1 MPLFRKPP
9 PAIFKNHA
17 SATQEAHFVESA
29 LHELALAGCIVTAEQ
44 QPVICSRLS
53 VVESTSGK
61 KRLVLDLRYVN
72 EFLWKDKFKYED
84 IQTAIQMIEKGDYAI
99 IYNLKSG
106 YHQVDIHADYWQNLG
121 FSWKGEN
128 GVIVYY
134 MFRVLP
140 FGLATAPFVFTK
152 LLKPLHGKEM
162 EKQRIKSCTVRR

>member
-1 MPLFRKPP
+1 MINFL
-9 PAIFKNHA
+9 
-17 SATQEAHFVESA
+17 ESA
-29 LHELALAGCIVTAEQ
+29 LHELTLAGCIITAEQ
-44 QPVICSRLS
+44 QPVICNPLS

-72 EFLWKDKFKYED
+72 EFLWKDKFEYED

-99 IYNLKSG
+99 IFDLQSG
-106 YHQVDIHADYWQNLG
+106 YHHVDILVDYWQYLG

-140 FGLATAPFVFTK
+140 FGLTTAPFVYTK

-162 EKQRIKSCTVRR
+162 EKQRTKSCTIHQ